1 MTLTLWIVHVRSRP
15 VQISLPAHV
24 TVLPCFISTLKIT
37 SDEHLREKGVETAEN
52 MSPQHGC

>member
-24 TVLPCFISTLKIT
+24 AAPPCFVSTSKIT
-37 SDEHLREKGVETAEN
+37 SDEDLREKGVETA
-52 MSPQHGC
+52 GI

>member
-1 MTLTLWIVHVRSRP
+1 MRLTLWIVHVSSHP

-24 TVLPCFISTLKIT
+24 TVLPCFIRSLKIA
-37 SDEHLREKGVETAEN
+37 SDEDLREQGVETAET